1 MNSWPKLAFPSDR
14 SPACAMKTS
23 SPALRYYALR
33 HTTHHTRVLGTLATA
48 PTTTRRTLVERTR
61 RDMRFTARVFALT
74 ALALFLA
81 LLLAPS
87 VAALEETAQ
96 EAELEETVLEP
107 TILDDSH
114 HYVSAYD
121 QAIANVDAEIAKHNH
136 TEEGA
141 APEYERVRP
150 FPSPP
155 PPPPRASP
163 PTRFFF
169 RATVCNLRTGDRV

>member
-1 MNSWPKLAFPSDR
+1 
-14 SPACAMKTS
+14 
-23 SPALRYYALR
+23 
-33 HTTHHTRVLGTLATA
+33 
-48 PTTTRRTLVERTR
+48 
-61 RDMRFTARVFALT
+61 MRFTARVFALT

-121 QAIANVDAEIAKHNH
+121 LSLIHI
-136 TEEGA
+136 
-141 APEYERVRP
+141 
-150 FPSPP
+150 
-155 PPPPRASP
+155 
-163 PTRFFF
+163 
-169 RATVCNLRTGDRV
+169 

>member
-1 MNSWPKLAFPSDR
+1 
-14 SPACAMKTS
+14 
-23 SPALRYYALR
+23 
-33 HTTHHTRVLGTLATA
+33 
-48 PTTTRRTLVERTR
+48 
-61 RDMRFTARVFALT
+61 MRFTARVFALT

-141 APEYERVRP
+141 APEYGASLPPLPHCPVRLPP
-150 FPSPP
+150 FLF
-155 PPPPRASP
+155 PR
-163 PTRFFF
+163 
-169 RATVCNLRTGDRV
+169 DRL